1 MNTSSVAAN
10 TANAA
15 ANTAHAVQADVQQQ
29 VSQGMSAL
37 DHFTNFL
44 LDHGPDLIY
53 AIIIFFVGRAIAR
66 FIKNMVVRF
75 MTHANSDR
83 TVITFISQIVYY
95 AIMAFVVLTA
105 LNKIGIPTNSFLAAF
120 GAFGLAVGLAL
131 QSNLSNF
138 ASGLLILIFKPFKAG
153 DWVSIGG
160 VEGSVKGIQV
170 LNTAIITKDKKTIF
184 IPNSSI
190 TSSQVTNSSYL
201 DERVIPFVF
210 DIGYNNDH
218 HKAIAILKGIFQ
230 KDNRILN
237 ADTMEIGIQE
247 FGDNSVRIAAYP
259 LVASQN
265 FLPVKYDIMSKVKD
279 AFDAQGI
286 DIPYPQRVV
295 YVQYPPEK

>member
-1 MNTSSVAAN
+1 
-10 TANAA
+10 
-15 ANTAHAVQADVQQQ
+15 
-29 VSQGMSAL
+29 MSAL

-201 DERVIPFVF
+201 DERLIPFVF

>member
-29 VSQGMSAL
+29 VSQGMSTL

-201 DERVIPFVF
+201 DERLIPFVF

-218 HKAIAILKGIFQ
+218 HKAIAILKDIFQ
-230 KDNRILN
+230 KDKRILN

-295 YVQYPPEK
+295 YVQYPQEK

>member
-1 MNTSSVAAN
+1 MNTVHAAAS
-10 TANAA
+10 TANA
-15 ANTAHAVQADVQQQ
+15 VKEDVQQQ

-37 DHFTNFL
+37 DHFTDFL
-44 LDHGPDLIY
+44 FNHGPDLIY

-66 FIKNMVVRF
+66 FIKNMVIRF

-131 QSNLSNF
+131 QNNLSNF

-201 DERVIPFVF
+201 DERLIPFVF

-218 HKAIAILKGIFQ
+218 HKAIAILKDIFK
-230 KDNRILN
+230 KDKRILN
-237 ADTMEIGIQE
+237 ANEMEIGIQE

-259 LVASQN
+259 LVASKN
-265 FLPVKYDIMSKVKD
+265 FIAVKYDIMSEVKD

-295 YVQYPPEK
+295 YVQYPQEK

>member
-15 ANTAHAVQADVQQQ
+15 ANTSHAVQADVQQQ
-29 VSQGMSAL
+29 VSQGMSTL

-201 DERVIPFVF
+201 DERLIPFVF

-295 YVQYPPEK
+295 YVQYPQEK